1 MEHKR
6 IPYGRQ
12 TEERQGINGMSG
24 RLKLKI
30 SKKLRG
36 NGYWAH
42 LGERDEMD
50 FERVLEE
57 AARNSTFSPNMLRL
71 AFETV
76 MDSMIE
82 GTLKDGISRTAGDY
96 FKLRLDVRGT
106 FDSPYDYF
114 DEDKHELA
122 LNLQAL
128 KGLKRLASPSL
139 VERPYVPVVLDSIS
153 NPDGEEG
160 LVDITK
166 PILIRG
172 KRLKVN
178 LDVVDEGVDMYTRK
192 SPRGKS
198 VSDLIFLTVRCRDGE
213 IYSYTLSQRDIAEN
227 DSSHILIRLPDWRG
241 FEEMWDHKPYLLE
254 AEVDSCGGDPSARRQ
269 QHTIKAKILPK
280 E

>member
-1 MEHKR
+1 
-6 IPYGRQ
+6 
-12 TEERQGINGMSG
+12 MSG
-24 RLKLKI
+24 RLKLNL
-30 SKKLRG
+30 SKKPRG

-42 LGERDEMD
+42 LGGRDEMD
-50 FERVLEE
+50 YERVLEE
-57 AARNSTFSPNMLRL
+57 ASRNSTFSPTMLRL

-82 GTLKDGISRTAGDY
+82 GTLKDGVSRTAGDY

-106 FDSPYDYF
+106 FDSQYDYF
-114 DEDKHELA
+114 DKDKHELA

-139 VERPYVPVVLDSIS
+139 VERPYVPIVLESIS

-172 KRLKVN
+172 KRLKIDLKN
-178 LDVVDEGVDMYTRK
+178 VDECADVRK
-192 SPRGKS
+192 GESPRGKS
-198 VSDLIFLTVRCRDGE
+198 VSDLICLFVRCRDGYVFT
-213 IYSYTLSQRDIAEN
+213 YSLSHWDIVEN
-227 DSSHILIRLPDWRG
+227 DSSHILIRAQDWRG
-241 FEEMWDHKPYLLE
+241 MEEMWDHKPSLLE
-254 AEVDSCGGDPSARRQ
+254 TEVSSCGGDPSARRQ

>member
-1 MEHKR
+1 
-6 IPYGRQ
+6 
-12 TEERQGINGMSG
+12 MSG
-24 RLKLKI
+24 RLKLKL
-30 SKKLRG
+30 SKKPRG

-96 FKLRLDVRGT
+96 FKLRLDVRGS
-106 FDSPYDYF
+106 FDSQYDYF
-114 DEDKHELA
+114 DKDKHELA

-139 VERPYVPVVLDSIS
+139 VERPYMPVVLDSIS

-172 KRLKVN
+172 KRLKIDLKN
-178 LDVVDEGVDMYTRK
+178 FDEGADIYKGK

-198 VSDLIFLTVRCRDGE
+198 VSDNVHLFVRCRDGRVYT
-213 IYSYTLSQRDIAEN
+213 YSLSHWDIVEN
-227 DSSHILIRLPDWRG
+227 DSSHILVQALDWRG
-241 FEEMWDHKPYLLE
+241 MEEMWDHEPYLLE
-254 AEVDSCGGDPSARRQ
+254 TEVDSCGGDPSARRQ